1 PFCGNE
7 AGFSFSGTSNTTYYI
22 LVGGAGGTGGN
33 LQIVANHVAPP
44 SNDTCAGAIALANG
58 VTNTLYTFDATEIGD
73 PVPSCQGSFGRGVWY
88 TVTTTTNGPV
98 TINTCGSD
106 FNTVMEVY
114 TGNCGALTNFMCANE
129 SGPFCNYEAGFSF
142 NG

>member
-58 VTNTLYTFDATEIGD
+58 VTNTLYTFDATEFGD
-73 PVPSCQGSFGRGVWY
+73 PVPTCQGSFGRGVWY
-88 TVTTTTNGPV
+88 TVTTPGYNV
-98 TINTCGSD
+98 RVNLSTCGSD
-106 FNTVMEVY
+106 FYTAMEVY
-114 TGNCGALTNFMCANE
+114 
-129 SGPFCNYEAGFSF
+129 
-142 NG
+142 